1 MKNIIRLILLLLPFL
16 AVGDDFPARS
26 STLVTD
32 YAEILTPEQRTQLEK
47 KLVTFNDSTSSQ
59 LAVVIMRSTGSY
71 EIAEYAVQLYNK
83 WGIGQAKTNNGVL
96 LLIAIED
103 RKVFINTGYGM
114 EGVLPDAL
122 CKRIIERDIKPK
134 FKTGD
139 FFGGIDAATT
149 SIIGITKGE
158 YTADDFAKKKQPK
171 GGILFPLLLCIII
184 VALVFFAK
192 ARQTSNYARMNNLS
206 FWAAWA
212 LLNAAANRNHGSWN
226 NFSGGGGWGGSG
238 FGGGGGFGGF
248 GGGMSGGG
256 GAGGS
261 W

>member
-16 AVGDDFPARS
+16 AAGDDFPTRS

-32 YAEILTPEQRTQLEK
+32 YAETLTPEQRAQLEA
-47 KLVTFNDSTSSQ
+47 KLVAFNDSTSSQ
-59 LAVVIMRSTGSY
+59 LAVVIMRSTGNY
-71 EIAEYAVQLYNK
+71 EIADYAVQLYNK

-96 LLIAIED
+96 LLVALED

-122 CKRIIERDIKPK
+122 CKRVIERDIKPR

-139 FFGGIDAATT
+139 YYGGIDAATS

-158 YTADDFAKKKQPK
+158 YTANDFAKKKQPK
-171 GGILFPLLLCIII
+171 GGILFPLILFIII
-184 VALVFFAK
+184 VTLVFVAK
-192 ARQTSNYARMNNLS
+192 AKQTSNYARMNNLS

-212 LLNAAANRNHGSWN
+212 LLNAATSRNRGSWN
-226 NFSGGGGWGGSG
+226 NFSGGGGFGGSG
-238 FGGGGGFGGF
+238 FGGGGFGGF